1 MTIQIKDLDESSRP
15 RELALNNGID
25 SLSNVNLLAL
35 ILGSGIKGK
44 SVIDISN
51 EILKKYS
58 NLSEL
63 TNINYNDLKKIKGL
77 SNAQCLKLIACFE
90 LCKRIIGNVNE
101 LNRSIEPRNIYKEFI
116 NEFGIN
122 KNETL
127 YLYIYKNNIRISK
140 NKIVTSSKISV
151 ILSFDDISERIS
163 QNKGDSFLIVHTH
176 FSENSEPSNEDI
188 LATNQLIEISK
199 NLKCNLIDHIIVSKF
214 NYFSFKENGLI

>member
-63 TNINYNDLKKIKGL
+63 TNVNYNELKKIKGL
-77 SNAQCLKLIACFE
+77 SNAQCLIM
-90 LCKRIIGNVNE
+90 
-101 LNRSIEPRNIYKEFI
+101 
-116 NEFGIN
+116 
-122 KNETL
+122 
-127 YLYIYKNNIRISK
+127 
-140 NKIVTSSKISV
+140 
-151 ILSFDDISERIS
+151 
-163 QNKGDSFLIVHTH
+163 
-176 FSENSEPSNEDI
+176 
-188 LATNQLIEISK
+188 
-199 NLKCNLIDHIIVSKF
+199 
-214 NYFSFKENGLI
+214 